1 MPKVDKQN
9 LPTVGQGQFV
19 SGPIN
24 DRPSDAAEKFMKFMG
39 ENFTIQELGLNQN
52 LSQLNQDSFGSM
64 DNALNYLMDNY
75 VIMRNT
81 EVNGVS
87 GHICNICLSFQFR
100 YIKDIGVDLTAR
112 EKHLCLTSR
121 VNEANSLQNRFAR
134 QEYIRIQAYNSLTI
148 LANSIFMGKQ
158 HLVVKSIL
166 TPADVTN
173 PHLPLIK
180 LDSITLNE
188 WARVP
193 ISKELIPLSEIAL
206 KSYIALMGASTYAL
220 ILIESGEYSG
230 YHLMYVERGAINQ

>member
-1 MPKVDKQN
+1 
-9 LPTVGQGQFV
+9 
-19 SGPIN
+19 
-24 DRPSDAAEKFMKFMG
+24 MKFMG

-87 GHICNICLSFQFR
+87 GHICNNCLSFQFR
-100 YIKDIGVDLTAR
+100 YIKDIGVDSTAR

-188 WARVP
+188 WARLP
-193 ISKELIPLSEIAL
+193 ISRELIPLSEIAL
-206 KSYIALMGASTYAL
+206 KNYIAWMGASTYAL
-220 ILIESGEYSG
+220 ILIESGVYSG